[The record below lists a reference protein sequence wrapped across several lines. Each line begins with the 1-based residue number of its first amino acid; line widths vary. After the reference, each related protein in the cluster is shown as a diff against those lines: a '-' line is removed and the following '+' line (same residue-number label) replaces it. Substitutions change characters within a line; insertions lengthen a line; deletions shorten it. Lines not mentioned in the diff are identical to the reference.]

1 MTPKELGILISRK
14 KSKIGE
20 IQRKIN
26 ILIHEDP
33 PDCEYIRE
41 LIAAQFKLRFE
52 MREAIKDKKNLEK
65 LTKYRSKK

>member
-1 MTPKELGILISRK
+1 MTTRQLGLLISRK
-14 KSKIGE
+14 KFKIGE

-26 ILIHEDP
+26 VLINGDP

-41 LIAAQFKLRFE
+41 LIAFQFKLRFE
-52 MREAIKDKKNLEK
+52 MREAIIDKKNLEK